1 MKHECHNVVPASL
14 VRKSSAATIFLFFF
28 FSLPNSKLPAC
39 AKFPSTIVNSFRQK
53 SLGLLPEGGDSYKV
67 TFVDEKRDKAEVF
80 IKTIAIEKK
89 FLDTLA
95 NPKRGYVVRI
105 KPIIV
110 F

>member
-1 MKHECHNVVPASL
+1 MKFQHSQVH
-14 VRKSSAATIFLFFF
+14 TI

-53 SLGLLPEGGDSYKV
+53 SLGLQPEGGDTYKV
-67 TFVDEKRDKAEVF
+67 TFNAEKSDEAEVG
-80 IKTIAIEKK
+80 IKTLALKKK

>member
-1 MKHECHNVVPASL
+1 MLPASF
-14 VRKSSAATIFLFFF
+14 VRKSSAATIMKFQHSQVHTI

-67 TFVDEKRDKAEVF
+67 TFANEKCDKAEVF

>member
-1 MKHECHNVVPASL
+1 MKFEL
-14 VRKSSAATIFLFFF
+14 LTVRTTSSIQN
-28 FSLPNSKLPAC
+28 SELPTC
-39 AKFPSTIVNSFRQK
+39 AKFPSSDVNSFRQK

-67 TFVDEKRDKAEVF
+67 TFANEKCDEAEVF
-80 IKTIAIEKK
+80 IKTIAIKKK

-105 KPIIV
+105 KPFIV

>member
-1 MKHECHNVVPASL
+1 MLPTSILREV
-14 VRKSSAATIFLFFF
+14 SAATILKCQHSQVHTI

-67 TFVDEKRDKAEVF
+67 TFADEKCDKAEVF

-105 KPIIV
+105 KPFNV